1 MAQQLG
7 KINKRHK
14 GKIMVPSL
22 SIVSEQASACLL
34 FVVFVYGASYNY
46 FLAATGALGQKVD
59 RLLWEDAALQISG
72 IFSFKMSKKISYFMA
87 LVTLFVRMKEENQRV
102 GEKLSLNGYATTV
115 DTPEEQ
121 VAYSPTFGALS
132 VENAW

>member
-46 FLAATGALGQKVD
+46 FLAATGALGQK
-59 RLLWEDAALQISG
+59 LIG
-72 IFSFKMSKKISYFMA
+72 SFK
-87 LVTLFVRMKEENQRV
+87 RMRLCKSR
-102 GEKLSLNGYATTV
+102 GFSLLG
-115 DTPEEQ
+115 
-121 VAYSPTFGALS
+121 
-132 VENAW
+132 